1 MRAKVQRGSA
11 IIVLPVFFT
20 RQVLLDTAPQHLRH
34 FLDTAFLFSSIAI
47 QMADVALAANLS
59 GEKPPHQH
67 ASSLASTSSDEAY
80 RLRSEALTTDASK
93 LEDGY
98 FLSLRIIG
106 SFLGTSIV
114 VVATYF
120 QFQALAAV
128 LTSAVYPDI
137 GPSTNVALVST
148 VWSAAQPIALLLFG
162 RLSDRF
168 GRRNFA
174 LGSCALSIIGGIV
187 AATAQSIETLIAA
200 EVIIGIASG
209 VPAAYPLLASELVSN
224 KDKYISTAL
233 VVVPNV
239 IATGFGAYIGLVL
252 VQVANWRWIFYIYII
267 IMGEP
272 LLLANKWIQ
281 THFM

>member
-1 MRAKVQRGSA
+1 MA
-11 IIVLPVFFT
+11 
-20 RQVLLDTAPQHLRH
+20 DTALPPSPSEAKPSPQH
-34 FLDTAFLFSSIAI
+34 
-47 QMADVALAANLS
+47 V
-59 GEKPPHQH
+59 
-67 ASSLASTSSDEAY
+67 SSLDSVNDDEAY
-80 RLRSEALTTDASK
+80 RLRSKALATDASK

-98 FLSLRIIG
+98 FLSPRIMG
-106 SFLGTSIV
+106 SFVGTGII

-128 LTSAVYPDI
+128 LMSAVYPDI
-137 GPSTNVALVST
+137 GPSANTALVST

-174 LGSCALSIIGGIV
+174 LGSCVLAIIGGVV

-200 EVIIGIASG
+200 EVIMGVASG
-209 VPAAYPLLASELVSN
+209 VPAAYPLLAGELVSN
-224 KDKYISTAL
+224 KYKYVGTAL

-239 IATGFGAYIGLVL
+239 VATGFGAYIGLAL

-267 IMGEP
+267 IMGESA
-272 LLLANKWIQ
+272 LLQRPK
-281 THFM
+281 H

>member
-1 MRAKVQRGSA
+1 
-11 IIVLPVFFT
+11 
-20 RQVLLDTAPQHLRH
+20 
-34 FLDTAFLFSSIAI
+34 
-47 QMADVALAANLS
+47 MADVALAAKLP
-59 GEKPPHQH
+59 GEKPSHQH
-67 ASSLASTSSDEAY
+67 ALSLTSTNSDEAY

-93 LEDGY
+93 LEHGY
-98 FLSLRIIG
+98 FLSPRIIG

-128 LTSAVYPDI
+128 LMSAVYPDI

-174 LGSCALSIIGGIV
+174 LGSCALAILGGII

-200 EVIIGIASG
+200 EVIMGIASG
-209 VPAAYPLLASELVSN
+209 VPAAYPLLTGELGSN
-224 KDKYISTAL
+224 KDKYIGTAL

-239 IATGFGAYIGLVL
+239 IATGFGAYIGLAL
-252 VQVANWRWIFYIYII
+252 VQLANWRWIFYIYII
-267 IMGEP
+267 IMSK
-272 LLLANKWIQ
+272 LLFFANEWIQ
-281 THFM
+281 THFA